1 VDYAASTI
9 VSFARA
15 RQRPSCVDKLLD
27 KGQVGT
33 RFYWIFIWG
42 ELCTLSLPVQSGSE
56 GAAKVAPVWDFV
68 ELYELILCFV
78 ALSFVLDFCFILLSK
93 LASAVK
99 MALWLVI
106 RRTIFLRSFHKLAR
120 FALICGYMD
129 RGD

>member
-42 ELCTLSLPVQSGSE
+42 ELCTLSLPVPSGSE
-56 GAAKVAPVWDFV
+56 RAAKVAPVWNFV
-68 ELYELILCFV
+68 ELYELILCFI

-93 LASAVK
+93 YGVSSENGVVAGNLTCSFCFD
-99 MALWLVI
+99 LWLY
-106 RRTIFLRSFHKLAR
+106 
-120 FALICGYMD
+120 G
-129 RGD
+129 